1 MEQSKG
7 NPKAP
12 VSDNKE
18 ANEKVYGSS
27 TEFFEKLE
35 TEVNGAIDDS
45 LVDQIDQQETLDA
58 RNEPPAI
65 QQGLDANAQA
75 TPPNRLQGNSNS
87 NVDWEKRYKDSSKEA
102 VKLAA
107 KVKQFK
113 QIEPLMQVMRKDE
126 GLVNHIKDYL
136 QSGGKPSKTVK
147 EELGL
152 GDDFHYD
159 PNEALEDPKSDSAK
173 VFDAQV
179 DRAVKEKVSR
189 ALGEKEKQNAEVV
202 KKQRLVAFANK
213 FQKEKNLSGEDM
225 KAVLKKAASSKISFD
240 EAYYLL
246 NRGNQA
252 RNIQNNARQDVA
264 KQMENVRN
272 IPQSVSQTN
281 SAPTEKSPTDDV
293 FDALIGSDDNVDN
306 LFG

>member
-7 NPKAP
+7 NPKTQA
-12 VSDNKE
+12 SNNTE
-18 ANEKVYGSS
+18 AEKKVYGSS
-27 TEFFEKLE
+27 TEFFEQLE

-58 RNEPPAI
+58 RSESPA
-65 QQGLDANAQA
+65 QPAGLD
-75 TPPNRLQGNSNS
+75 PNRQVTQPNKLQGNNNS
-87 NVDWEKRYKDSSKEA
+87 NVDWETRYKSSSKEA

-107 KVKQFK
+107 KVKQLQPF
-113 QIEPLMQVMRKDE
+113 EPLMQVMRKDA

-152 GDDFHYD
+152 NEDFHYD
-159 PNEALEDPKSDSAK
+159 PNEALENPESDSAK
-173 VFDAQV
+173 VFNAQV
-179 DRAVKEKVSR
+179 DRAVKDKVSI
-189 ALGEKEKQNAEVV
+189 ALNKENEAKKDIA
-202 KKQRLVAFANK
+202 KKQRLVAMANK
-213 FQKEKNLSGEDM
+213 FQKDNNLSGNDM
-225 KAVLKKAASSKISFD
+225 KAVLKKASSSKISFD

-252 RNIQNNARQDVA
+252 RNIQNNARQAVA

-281 SAPTEKSPTDDV
+281 SAPTEKNPTDEV